1 MARLP
6 RPSQC
11 QVLSR
16 YSACP
21 SSPARRHPP
30 APPTPTGCSSGYPG
44 TPLPQRCGCRRNP
57 VRLPLRYSRGSAAEP
72 NCSAPEPECLPQFDC
87 DVGVWLAQNDLIFD
101 GAALR
106 DEFWSFVGIVVAS
119 NVVLWRFGTSRER
132 YLGGVRNTFQRL
144 WLRARVLDRGAGSEN
159 RWQLLNDLTEDA
171 LVQIMERPSIGADP
185 LLARSLAEAWVG
197 AAVRFRK
204 SKMEGVMRRATLRVR
219 VQNEIRSLASL
230 DSYSLAS
237 ILDALFDAAADDSAG
252 SANGSALSNVHGTVP
267 SSSIPEEDKMLYE
280 QPKGEIRPFP
290 NTATRP

>member
-1 MARLP
+1 MLPRLP
-6 RPSQC
+6 SIGAEGLLDELLRKGRAQWPPFDPAE
-11 QVLSR
+11 L
-16 YSACP
+16 P
-21 SSPARRHPP
+21 FARRF
-30 APPTPTGCSSGYPG
+30 AATGGARASARELRTLHDGILASAS
-44 TPLPQRCGCRRNP
+44 RCGMGDESTRNEH
-57 VRLPLRYSRGSAAEP
+57 A
-72 NCSAPEPECLPQFDC
+72 QFDC

-132 YLGGVRNTFQRL
+132 YLGAVRNTFQRL